1 MILTLADSKNL
12 KESISIVSDLVKEAT
27 FHIGSDGL
35 ELIAMDPA
43 TVAMVIFKLLPSAF
57 IEYKVDSPTKLA
69 INLDNF
75 KQILK
80 RAKADDLVSL
90 SLSENTLEITFK
102 SKNIRKFNLPII
114 ELDEREQK
122 VPNLEFSTKIELTSS
137 MLSDAV
143 EDSSIIS
150 DAVAFIAQSDKFTI
164 RAEGNMSKAN
174 IDLISDD
181 DLKISCSSTTKAKYS
196 VDYLKKMIS
205 GSKLSDKVTIE
216 FSESYPL
223 KVSYKV
229 VDKLLLSFILA
240 PRTEND

>member
-12 KESISIVSDLVKEAT
+12 KESISVVSDLVKEAT

-57 IEYKVDSPTKLA
+57 IEYKIDEPTKLA

-90 SLSENTLEITFK
+90 SLKDNTLEITFK
-102 SKNIRKFNLPII
+102 SKNIRKFSLPII
-114 ELDEREQK
+114 EIDEREQK
-122 VPNLEFSTKIELTSS
+122 VPNLEFSTTINLPST

-143 EDSSIIS
+143 EDTGIIS

-174 IDLISDD
+174 IDLIADD
-181 DLKISCSSTTKAKYS
+181 DLKINCSSTTKAKYS

-205 GSKLSDKVTIE
+205 GSKLASVVKLE

-223 KVSYKV
+223 KVTYQV
-229 VDKLLLSFILA
+229 VDKLSLSFILA